1 MGSAI
6 GVQWS
11 GTTEE
16 VWAVITVGQSKVP
29 GVNRERCK
37 EERRLTSALHMRV
50 EGKAAVEGK
59 RGGRQQWRVREGEG
73 SSGG

>member
-16 VWAVITVGQSKVP
+16 VWAVITVGQSTRSKQREMQGREKADFSSTHESR
-29 GVNRERCK
+29 GV
-37 EERRLTSALHMRV
+37 
-50 EGKAAVEGK
+50 
-59 RGGRQQWRVREGEG
+59 RQR
-73 SSGG
+73 